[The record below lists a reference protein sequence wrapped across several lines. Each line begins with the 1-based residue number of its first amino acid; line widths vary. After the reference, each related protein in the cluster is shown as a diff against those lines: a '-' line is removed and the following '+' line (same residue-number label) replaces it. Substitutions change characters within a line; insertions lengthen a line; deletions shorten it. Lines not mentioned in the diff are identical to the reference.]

1 VDTLQPLDPIVL
13 PAYAAFESRI
23 PGGSAGD
30 LQAALLAKG
39 ARSTHPHTPEQCLQ
53 ELCQRRTSTA
63 LAPGQPEVILFV
75 GAGDIP
81 LGREWYVKGV
91 EFRDLTPDQRWLK
104 FFEKRPGMQGTRAT
118 LAEPLRRK
126 TTLNVGG
133 SARCYME

>member
-1 VDTLQPLDPIVL
+1 FPGGRFHWVFQPHRYSRTVALKSAFVDTLQPLDPIVL

-53 ELCQRRTSTA
+53 ELCQRCTSTA

-81 LGREWYVKGV
+81 LWRDWYVKGV
-91 EFRDLTPDQRWLK
+91 E
-104 FFEKRPGMQGTRAT
+104 
-118 LAEPLRRK
+118 
-126 TTLNVGG
+126 
-133 SARCYME
+133 